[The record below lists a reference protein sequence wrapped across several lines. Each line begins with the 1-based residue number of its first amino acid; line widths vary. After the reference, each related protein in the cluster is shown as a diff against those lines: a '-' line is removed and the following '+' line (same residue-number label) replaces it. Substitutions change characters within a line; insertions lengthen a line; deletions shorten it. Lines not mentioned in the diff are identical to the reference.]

1 MSTPRISRIALDNV
15 EYDDFH
21 EAIMTAIKEENRKD
35 ILALPEDERNDFI
48 QAIYVNVTSWLF
60 EHGVIIYLNEK

>member
-21 EAIMTAIKEENRKD
+21 EAIMTAIKEREQ
-35 ILALPEDERNDFI
+35 ERHI
-48 QAIYVNVTSWLF
+48 SIARR
-60 EHGVIIYLNEK
+60 